1 MAQVSAEVRKQTM
14 TSELKFA
21 IEDAKRFIGRV
32 EPFVA
37 VAEAG
42 LLTDADLKLIKR
54 LSPDVTRAMKALRE
68 AADAV
73 PVAEQ
78 AVNS

>member
-1 MAQVSAEVRKQTM
+1 M

-37 VAEAG
+37 VAEQG
-42 LLTDADLKLIKR
+42 LLTDADLKMIR
-54 LSPDVTRAMKALRE
+54 RQSMDVTHALKALRE
-68 AADAV
+68 AVDAV
-73 PVAEQ
+73 PVTEA
-78 AVNS
+78 ATKS

>member
-1 MAQVSAEVRKQTM
+1 M
-14 TSELKFA
+14 TTELKFA

-42 LLTDADLKLIKR
+42 LLTDTDLKLIR
-54 LSPDVTRAMKALRE
+54 RQSMDVTHAMKALRE
-68 AADAV
+68 AVDSV
-73 PVAEQ
+73 PITEA
-78 AVNS
+78 AAKS